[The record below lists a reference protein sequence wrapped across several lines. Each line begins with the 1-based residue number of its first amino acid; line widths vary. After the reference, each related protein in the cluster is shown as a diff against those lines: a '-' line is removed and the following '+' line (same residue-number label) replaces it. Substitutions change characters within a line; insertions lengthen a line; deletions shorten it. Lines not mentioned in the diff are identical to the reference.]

1 MFAGQQDGD
10 ERLEILVGQR
20 HVGCPECRHHL
31 ESRTFE
37 VGAPVDDDERESL
50 EA

>member
-1 MFAGQQDGD
+1 MFAGHQNGD

-20 HVGCPECRHHL
+20 HVGCSEGRHHL
-31 ESRTFE
+31 ESACFE
-37 VGAPVDDDERESL
+37 VSAPVHDHEREPL

>member
-1 MFAGQQDGD
+1 
-10 ERLEILVGQR
+10 
-20 HVGCPECRHHL
+20 VGCSEGRHHL
-31 ESRTFE
+31 ESGCFE